1 MTVYLDLIWLL
12 NVSIDYLLLAGTALL
27 LRRKVKKIRL
37 IIGAIFA
44 SLVVFFMFSP
54 YVTVFMHPLV
64 KLLYSCAIVYITFG
78 YKRFT
83 YFMQSLFAFYF
94 ITFVTGGGLFAM
106 HYFFQTEV
114 DVLSLLPAHGLGGS
128 AISWLFV
135 VIGFPLVFLFSKQQ
149 VNHFQI
155 KKMNSEQLAEI
166 HIQIDDAN
174 LYLTGLVDTGNQLKD
189 PITKTP
195 VMIIE
200 ASLLHPYFGRKVVED
215 IMTFT
220 AEEASTRLMNRV
232 RVIPFKAIGQSDRFI
247 AALKPDHVTITH
259 SGASFQVTN
268 VLLGLYD
275 EKLSSE
281 DAFQCIVH
289 PQLVIQSAG

>member
-27 LRRKVKKIRL
+27 LRRKLQQFRL
-37 IIGAIFA
+37 ISGAFLA

-54 YVTVFMHPLV
+54 YVTLFMNPLV
-64 KLLYSCAIVYITFG
+64 KLLYSCLIVYITFG

-83 YFMQSLFAFYF
+83 YFIQSLFAFYF

-114 DVLSLLPAHGLGGS
+114 DLLSLLPAHGLGGS

-135 VIGFPLVFLFSKQQ
+135 VLGFPLIFLFSKQQ

-155 KKMNSEQLAEI
+155 KKMNSEQLAEVQ
-166 HIQIDDAN
+166 IQIASAT
-174 LYLTGLVDTGNQLKD
+174 LSLTGLVDTGNQLKD

-200 ASLLHPYFGRKVVED
+200 ASLLHPFLERKQED
-215 IMTFT
+215 IMKFT
-220 AEEASTRLMNRV
+220 AEDESTLLMNRV
-232 RVIPFKAIGQSDRFI
+232 RIIPFKAIGQNDRFI
-247 AALKPDHVTITH
+247 AALKPDQVTITH
-259 SGASFQVTN
+259 SDASFEVTN